1 MRAAVIKAPGGPI
14 EIEEREQPIPR
25 PDEVLIRVRACG
37 VCHGDVM
44 VKEGQF
50 PFARYPVVPG
60 HEIAGTI
67 EAVGEQVRF
76 LRARARVG
84 MSALFSS
91 CGICSRCLGAD
102 EFLCEKLEFT
112 GVTKDGGFQEYMLA
126 PAAYVAPIPEAIG
139 FAEAAA
145 LMCAGLTV
153 FSGIRHAGFEPSHR
167 VAVIGLGG
175 LGHMAVLFAKSMG
188 ARVAVI
194 STSADKKAEAEAL
207 GAEQF
212 VHAKTTNLAE
222 ALKAWDGG
230 ADLILATAP
239 DAETM
244 TAAFPGLAAN
254 GTMMV
259 LGAPFAPI
267 SVSAF
272 DLIMGRRRLMGS
284 PAGSRKDLKDMLAF
298 AVLHGIRP
306 QVNSVPLEGLAN
318 AFEEM
323 GRGHMSGRSV
333 VVMD

>member
-1 MRAAVIKAPGGPI
+1 MRAAVIKTAGGPV
-14 EIEEREQPIPR
+14 EIQEHERPTPGS
-25 PDEVLIRVRACG
+25 DEVLIRVRACG
-37 VCHGDVM
+37 LCHGDLM

-60 HEIAGTI
+60 HEIAGVI
-67 EAVGEQVRF
+67 EAIGERVQF
-76 LRARARVG
+76 LACGTRVG
-84 MSALFSS
+84 LSALFSS
-91 CGICSRCLGAD
+91 CGVCSQCLGAD

-112 GVTKDGGFQEYMLA
+112 GITKDGGFQEYVLA
-126 PAAYVAPIPEAIG
+126 PAAYVAPIPESIG
-139 FAEAAA
+139 FVEAAP

-153 FSGIRHAGFEPSHR
+153 FSGMRHAGFEHGNK

-188 ARVAVI
+188 GRVAVI
-194 STSADKKAEAEAL
+194 STSANKKAEAEAL

-212 VHAKTTNLAE
+212 IHAKTTNTAN
-222 ALKAWDGG
+222 ALKRWDG

-239 DAETM
+239 DAEVM
-244 TAAFPGLAAN
+244 AEAFPGLAPN

-284 PAGSRKDLKDMLAF
+284 PAGSRKDLMDMLAF
-298 AVLHGIRP
+298 AELHGIRP
-306 QVNSVPLEGLAN
+306 QVNCIPLEHLPN

-323 GRGHMSGRSV
+323 GRGHMSRRTV
-333 VVMD
+333 VVME